1 MMCKLSKVC
10 YNSKEEIIEMEVI
23 LKEIMSSQI

>member
-1 MMCKLSKVC
+1 MMCKLFKAY